1 VSKKVEEHKRKK
13 KKIGRIL
20 YKGIHL
26 SRKFLS
32 LLVFS
37 EFLLKAKISA
47 FLLKKMKGQKKKTK
61 KKRKQEGYIKR
72 KKNKLSLGRF

>member
-61 KKRKQEGYIKR
+61 KK
-72 KKNKLSLGRF
+72 KKTRRIYKTEKE